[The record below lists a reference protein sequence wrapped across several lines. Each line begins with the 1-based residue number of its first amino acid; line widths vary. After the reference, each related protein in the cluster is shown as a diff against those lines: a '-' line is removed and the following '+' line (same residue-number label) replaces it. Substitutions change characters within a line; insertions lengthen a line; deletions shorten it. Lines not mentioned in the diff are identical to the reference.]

1 MELPGRA
8 VACSPE
14 SHGIHGAPGGAGAR
28 TASEFVRDAWSWF
41 HGAFSPNSKLREYV
55 VPQKPIAEQE
65 NPKPKAYSRR
75 GRRRIEKCE
84 KCGGPA
90 ERRPAE
96 RGRAALGW
104 CLNSMAESPYFS
116 AINAR
121 LNQLKGTDGNLLE
134 SGHFS

>member
-1 MELPGRA
+1 MMELPGRA

-14 SHGIHGAPGGAGAR
+14 SHGIHGALGGAGAR

-75 GRRRIEKCE
+75 GR
-84 KCGGPA
+84 
-90 ERRPAE
+90 
-96 RGRAALGW
+96 
-104 CLNSMAESPYFS
+104 
-116 AINAR
+116 AR
-121 LNQLKGTDGNLLE
+121 LVTCWNQDTFLKVEKGWLFVLTAEYFVCMCRMQNRGCLFC
-134 SGHFS
+134 S